1 MPASELSNMVDASDA
16 VDAPLARLGWTPF
29 FEAQLEGLSSSISD
43 FPAAGQPTR
52 VTAVHRNTLRV
63 IGVDVDLT
71 IPHAFEATV
80 GDWLL
85 LDPQTKTACARL
97 ERSSLIK
104 RKAAGRITYTQSIAA
119 NIDTVFVVSSCNADF
134 NVARLERYV
143 ALAFE
148 ADTTPVIILT
158 KADLSDDPDGYVAQA
173 QTISERV
180 AVLALDVRN
189 TDPSDALAPWV
200 QLGQTIAFLGSS
212 GVGKSTLVNAL
223 SGQIKAATQGIRDDD
238 AKGRHTT
245 THRELHQLPNG
256 CAVLDTPGMRELQL
270 TDAASGIKDVFA
282 DLIEVAAQCKFSDCA
297 HQSEPKC
304 AIKAGIADGSVD
316 PARVERWQKLQDED
330 AHNSEAATQTAAH
343 RKARDK
349 SLGKTIKGLQKGNR
363 KK

>member
-1 MPASELSNMVDASDA
+1 MPVPKNPVAI
-16 VDAPLARLGWTPF
+16 DAPDDISAPLTRLGWTPF
-29 FEAQLEGLSSSISD
+29 FQAQFQDLASRTSGI
-43 FPAAGQPTR
+43 PASAQPTR

-80 GDWLL
+80 GDWLM
-85 LDPQTKTACARL
+85 LDPETKKACARL
-97 ERSSLIK
+97 DRSSLIK

-119 NIDTVFVVSSCNADF
+119 NIDTVFIVSSCNADF

-158 KADLSDDPDGYVAQA
+158 KADLSDDPDGYVTKA
-173 QTISERV
+173 QTISDRV

-189 TDPSDALAPWV
+189 TDPSKALAPWV
-200 QLGQTIAFLGSS
+200 QLSQTIAFLGSS

-223 SGQIKAATQGIRDDD
+223 SGRIKAATQGIRDDD
-238 AKGRHTT
+238 GKGRHTT

-297 HQSEPKC
+297 HQSEPNC
-304 AIKAGIADGSVD
+304 AIKAGIATGRID
-316 PARVERWQKLQDED
+316 PARVERWQKLKDED

-343 RKARDK
+343 RKARKK
-349 SLGKTIKGLQKGNR
+349 SLGKN
-363 KK
+363 